1 MLFSIAPMLIAQLAV
16 PPSAAPVPTPAAV
29 TLWAGAQEVTGSRKI
44 PVIGTVKT
52 RNLSWFIAEKR
63 ATKDGFELVQ
73 RPCGV
78 SFDSVMGVQVQI
90 DPKAVQSVPPATL
103 RFTNEPDG
111 SFGARAATSGWDAA
125 DHDGDGK
132 PGITV
137 SVKAALCGGALQ
149 VASQTSTSARLRMVG
164 AALEGVVKVQVKQEI
179 LGAEGLC
186 LKKAAEDS
194 DEALTGWVRLVPAEP
209 TATCQT
215 WTGARWPALKRDTP
229 R

>member
-1 MLFSIAPMLIAQLAV
+1 MLFSIVPMLIAQLAV
-16 PPSAAPVPTPAAV
+16 PPAVAPVETPAAV
-29 TLWAGAQEVTGSRKI
+29 SLWAGAQEVTGTRKI
-44 PVIGTVKT
+44 PVIGEVTT
-52 RNLSWFIAEKR
+52 RNLSWFIAQKR
-63 ATKDGFELVQ
+63 PTKDGFELIQ

-90 DPKAVQSVPPATL
+90 DPKAVRSVPPATL

-111 SFGARAATSGWDAA
+111 SFGARSATSGWDAT

-149 VASQTSTSARLRMVG
+149 VASQTRTSARLRMVG
-164 AALEGVVKVQVKQEI
+164 TALEGVVKVHVKQEI
-179 LGAEGLC
+179 LGAEGMC
-186 LKKAAEDS
+186 LKKAAKDS
-194 DEALTGWVRLVPAEP
+194 DEALTGWVRLVPAP
-209 TATCQT
+209 ATASCQT
-215 WTGARWPALKRDTP
+215 WSGARWPALKRDTP